1 MKYGF
6 KKKNEIEK
14 AIPVDAI
21 QISQREK
28 KKFMKELKLGDKQI
42 KKALKGLFQSLVLIA
57 CFKSRYINPV

>member
-28 KKFMKELKLGDKQI
+28 KKFMKELKFTQRQK
-42 KKALKGLFQSLVLIA
+42 LKI
-57 CFKSRYINPV
+57 